1 MFPNALCLQS
11 VQSIMGA
18 TDTFLSKVS
27 GLALSF
33 NSGYLII
40 AGILL
45 QIRNYT
51 GSIGTPDSNQRCA
64 ASQKAQ
70 TSKPPGSIRADTP
83 AIQRRKCWQ
92 PQKTTRT
99 EVKHFASEIS
109 LHLLQ

>member
-18 TDTFLSKVS
+18 MDIFLFKVS
-27 GLALSF
+27 WLALSF
-33 NSGYLII
+33 NSGYLIT

-64 ASQKAQ
+64 GSQKAQ
-70 TSKPPGSIRADTP
+70 TSKLQGAFGRIRRRFSGANVGSH
-83 AIQRRKCWQ
+83 RKQ
-92 PQKTTRT
+92 QGQK
-99 EVKHFASEIS
+99 
-109 LHLLQ
+109 